1 MVKKIIRSK
10 SESKNKSKSKKSKR
24 TRKKVSL
31 YRKTR
36 TRKTRTRKTR
46 TNKKIKK
53 GTKINI
59 FRKESRLTKEQRKY
73 CNCLMKVRKSTYDRK
88 YDGNMHYYICRR
100 GIIGRLMKDRKIN
113 QKEAEK
119 RLNIRI
125 NCGLNYN
132 LTEFDIEE
140 LRAYA
145 KELGVAIYRKLK
157 SGKIKM
163 TPKHTLVRNIYNK
176 VLNNN
181 IKRSK
186 DKSKSTPNIIKPV
199 SLPKGWVKKNVILRK
214 KTKKK
219 D

>member
-1 MVKKIIRSK
+1 MAKNRISKIKSK
-10 SESKNKSKSKKSKR
+10 IKSKKSKR
-24 TRKKVSL
+24 TRKKNE
-31 YRKTR
+31 K
-36 TRKTRTRKTR
+36 
-46 TNKKIKK
+46 N
-53 GTKINI
+53 TKINM

-113 QKEAEK
+113 QKDAEK

-132 LTEFDIEE
+132 LGEYDIEE

-145 KELGVAIYRKLK
+145 KELGVATYRKLK

-176 VLNNN
+176 VLNIN

-186 DKSKSTPNIIKPV
+186 DKSKLTANTIKPV
-199 SLPKGWVKKNVILRK
+199 SLPKGWVKKTKKTVK
-214 KTKKK
+214 KTKKN
-219 D
+219 